1 MINSKSTETFLS
13 DCNLTEMV
21 GSTLLLQK
29 HFQNRKKTIC
39 KISFLNFILSK
50 VGSLDDLN
58 NYFVQPE
65 EDLRYGHMS
74 CEDNISLK
82 DNLNNI

>member
-21 GSTLLLQK
+21 GSLYIIFCLMC
-29 HFQNRKKTIC
+29 TIFL
-39 KISFLNFILSK
+39 SFSIQQILMFSKK

-65 EDLRYGHMS
+65 EDLRFD
-74 CEDNISLK
+74 EEK
-82 DNLNNI
+82 AT

>member
-21 GSTLLLQK
+21 GSTLFLQK
-29 HFQNRKKTIC
+29 DFKTRK
-39 KISFLNFILSK
+39 KISFLNFNLSK

>member
-21 GSTLLLQK
+21 RSLFDFYLLEVFNLNL
-29 HFQNRKKTIC
+29 FQ
-39 KISFLNFILSK
+39 K

-65 EDLRYGHMS
+65 EDLRYD
-74 CEDNISLK
+74 ER
-82 DNLNNI
+82 

>member
-21 GSTLLLQK
+21 GSTLILQK
-29 HFQNRKKTIC
+29 YFKRRKFFF
-39 KISFLNFILSK
+39 SFLNFNLSK

-82 DNLNNI
+82 DNLNII